1 MNCDTFKKDKALN
14 GKKITEFTNQDFWD
28 LSIEKYRIS
37 KILRRLVKK
46 NNHYDFNGFSKL
58 IGFSRHYVY
67 QVMTMNIKPSKE
79 FIKIITQLESE
90 VKK

>member
-1 MNCDTFKKDKALN
+1 MNCDTFKKNKALN
-14 GKKITEFTNQDFWD
+14 GKKITEFTNQDFWN

-37 KILRRLVKK
+37 KTLRDLVKK
-46 NNHYDFNGFSKL
+46 NKHYDFNGFSKL
-58 IGFSRHYVY
+58 IGFSRHYIY

-79 FIKIITQLESE
+79 FIEKIIQVKSE

>member
-1 MNCDTFKKDKALN
+1 MNTNTFKKDKALN
-14 GKKITEFTNQDFWD
+14 DKKITEFTNQDFWD

-37 KILRRLVKK
+37 KILRKLIKK

-58 IGFSRHYVY
+58 IGFSRHYIY

-79 FIKIITQLESE
+79 FIEKINQIKSNE
-90 VKK
+90 